1 MLHRLQPRPGAR
13 RPRKRVARGP
23 GGKAGK
29 TAGRGT
35 KGQGKRSAGRER
47 PARFEGG
54 QMPLARRLP
63 KRGFHNRERSVF
75 QEVNV
80 GALARFG
87 DGTRVDFE
95 ALVSH
100 GLVRRKGGGVKLLGE
115 GDAPRNLRV
124 CVQRA
129 SAGARRKIEEAGGS
143 VELSE

>member
-1 MLHRLQPRPGAR
+1 MLDRLQPRSGAR

-54 QMPLARRLP
+54 QMSIVRRLP
-63 KRGFHNRERSVF
+63 KRGFHNAARTSY

-80 GALARFG
+80 GALGPFG
-87 DGTRVDFE
+87 DGATVDFD
-95 ALVSH
+95 ALVGR
-100 GLVRRKGGGVKLLGE
+100 GLVRRKGGAVKLLGE
-115 GDAPRNLRV
+115 GTPPGRLTVRV
-124 CVQRA
+124 ERA
-129 SAGARRKIEEAGGS
+129 SAGARRKIEEAGGK
-143 VELSE
+143 VELVG

>member
-1 MLHRLQPRPGAR
+1 MLDRLAPRPGAR

-35 KGQGKRSAGRER
+35 KGQGKRSPGRER

-63 KRGFHNRERSVF
+63 KRGFHNRERVVF

-80 GALARFG
+80 GALSRFG
-87 DGTRVDFE
+87 DGASVDFE
-95 ALVSH
+95 GLVTH
-100 GLVRRKGGGVKLLGE
+100 GLVRRKGGAVKLLGE
-115 GDAPRNLRV
+115 GDAPKNLSVR
-124 CVQRA
+124 VQRA

-143 VELSE
+143 VELAE